1 MKKIFCTIAAAVL
14 LIPGARADEG
24 MWLLPLLQEINADAM
39 KDLGCRL
46 TPDQIYSINHSS
58 LKDAVVVFGGGCTGE
73 LISNQGLLVTN
84 HHCGYSSIQGLST
97 DEHNYLEDGY
107 WAMSREQ
114 ELPVEGLSVTFLK
127 SMTDVT
133 DILDAARREALE
145 QYADSANVSKLA
157 EKAVEAA
164 ADRLKKTAEQ
174 ENPHATVT
182 VRSFYNNNVYYL
194 IVNKVYRDVRFVGAP
209 PASIGK
215 FGGETDNWMWPRHTG
230 DFSMFRVYAGKDNEP
245 ARYSKDNVPYVPA
258 RSLTISLKG
267 INEGDFAMILGYPG
281 RTQRFQTEAQL
292 QQMMDLHDISI
303 AARTIRQDIMWKH
316 MESDPSVRLKYASKY
331 AGSSNGRKKWIGQ
344 KKAFKDLRVLER
356 ERQKEADF
364 YQWVLKNK
372 ERKEKYGTALQEI
385 ADGVAANRD
394 GEKAVQLFGE
404 TVFNIELLD
413 VAGAFAG
420 AFRQALTAVPGD
432 SAEALQDAYQT
443 CLAFYDDY
451 YEPLDREVSAALLK
465 HYRDQAQPEN
475 ALDLGGDFAT
485 MDLDACVNK
494 LFDESR
500 FTSPEKLKAALPE
513 GFARLRQDPVIKLYN
528 TVYETLMKLSAE
540 TSAGNEKI
548 AKGSKS
554 FAAGL
559 MEWKKKEPSYPDANS
574 TMRLTY
580 GSVKSY
586 SPQDALTY
594 RYYSTIYGVI
604 EKEDPDNYE
613 FRVPKKLKDLYVA
626 RDYGPYAMADGN
638 LPVCF
643 LTNNDITG
651 GNSGSPVLNADG
663 HLIGLA
669 FDGNWE
675 SMSGDVIFEP
685 ELQRCICVD
694 IRYVLFLM
702 DKFGGAGY
710 LLKEMNIVK

>member
-432 SAEALQDAYQT
+432 SAEALQDAYQA

-465 HYRDQAQPEN
+465 HYRDQARPEN
-475 ALDLGGDFAT
+475 ALDLGGNFAT
-485 MDLDACVNK
+485 MDLDAFVNK

-513 GFARLRQDPVIKLYN
+513 GVARLRQDPVVKLYN
-528 TVYETLMKLSAE
+528 TVYVTLMLLSAE
-540 TSAGNEKI
+540 TSAGDEI
-548 AKGSKS
+548 FAKGSKS

-559 MEWKKKEPSYPDANS
+559 MEWK
-574 TMRLTY
+574 
-580 GSVKSY
+580 
-586 SPQDALTY
+586 
-594 RYYSTIYGVI
+594 
-604 EKEDPDNYE
+604 
-613 FRVPKKLKDLYVA
+613 
-626 RDYGPYAMADGN
+626 
-638 LPVCF
+638 
-643 LTNNDITG
+643 
-651 GNSGSPVLNADG
+651 
-663 HLIGLA
+663 
-669 FDGNWE
+669 
-675 SMSGDVIFEP
+675 
-685 ELQRCICVD
+685 
-694 IRYVLFLM
+694 
-702 DKFGGAGY
+702 
-710 LLKEMNIVK
+710 